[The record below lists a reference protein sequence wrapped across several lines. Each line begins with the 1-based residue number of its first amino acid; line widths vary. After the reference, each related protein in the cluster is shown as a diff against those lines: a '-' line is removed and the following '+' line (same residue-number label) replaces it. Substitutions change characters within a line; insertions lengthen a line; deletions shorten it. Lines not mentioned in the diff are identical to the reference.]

1 MEKETEAKF
10 NVLEKTEKDME
21 KKIEKTKNETM
32 NYDTNTAVE
41 NDKIIP
47 PEKFDALFEQAR

>member
-1 MEKETEAKF
+1 
-10 NVLEKTEKDME
+10 ME